1 MSQRPPTAE
10 PRAEEQKQAGPGLA
24 RATGLRIHG
33 AEGLGHYLQ
42 IPKGCRH

>member
-10 PRAEEQKQAGPGLA
+10 PRAEEQKQAGSA
-24 RATGLRIHG
+24 RATGLRAHG

-42 IPKGCRH
+42 ISKGCRH